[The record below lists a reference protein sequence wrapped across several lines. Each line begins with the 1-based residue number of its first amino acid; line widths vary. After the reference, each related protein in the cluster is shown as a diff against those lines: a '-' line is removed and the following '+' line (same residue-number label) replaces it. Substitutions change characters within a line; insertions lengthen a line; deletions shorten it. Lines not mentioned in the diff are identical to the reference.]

1 MGDWPIRD
9 YLKRH
14 LTNKRHYNRHGK
26 REHTRKI
33 SRYNIGLDD
42 WFNFGSDEDARNEK
56 GSDEDS
62 EDGDKDEGGDEGDES
77 QVN

>member
-1 MGDWPIRD
+1 M
-9 YLKRH
+9 
-14 LTNKRHYNRHGK
+14 
-26 REHTRKI
+26 
-33 SRYNIGLDD
+33 DD